1 MNPGHKLSWLLATPP
16 APVAPGVVTSAPL
29 LLSETSYLGHG
40 LGTPFTRVA
49 NDFHDAED
57 LDSVKSAL
65 GQILG
70 TRAQGER
77 AQGELHW
84 RPEFGSLLYQLR
96 HRNQT
101 AGFRMFATHFVRDA
115 VARWEPRIR
124 VVDVS
129 VVADPRTPRSVVI
142 RVVFHVLDRNV
153 ASNRVIFP
161 NQTLDL
167 PLAA

>member
-1 MNPGHKLSWLLATPP
+1 MNPGHKLSWRLAIPP
-16 APVAPGVVTSAPL
+16 APIAAGAAVASPL
-29 LLSETSYLGHG
+29 VLNETSYLGHG
-40 LGTPFTRVA
+40 LATPFTRA
-49 NDFHDAED
+49 SNDFHDAED
-57 LDSVKSAL
+57 LESVKSAL

-70 TRAQGER
+70 TKAQGER
-77 AQGELHW
+77 AQGELPW

-115 VARWEPRIR
+115 VARWEPRVR

-129 VVADPRTPRSVVI
+129 VVTDPRTPRSVVI

-153 ASNRVIFP
+153 AANRVIFP

-167 PLAA
+167 LLAA